1 MIKLD
6 KLKLKLLK
14 TELEEVTRLLIAGET
29 TDENIRKRNNIS
41 TQIQTMVENDKIHS
55 SKKNKGIYY
64 NNIQIF
70 GLNKQILPS
79 DD

>member
-6 KLKLKLLK
+6 KLKLKSLRV
-14 TELEEVTRLLIAGET
+14 ELEEVTKLLMEGQI

-41 TQIQTMVENDKIHS
+41 TQIQTMIENDKIYN
-55 SKKNKGIYY
+55 SKKNLGMYY
-64 NNIQIF
+64 HDIVIF
-70 GLNKQILPS
+70 GSNKQIIPS